1 MSDAAI
7 ISYFVVGIVCAF
19 GLKSVLRRLKIEP
32 ERYWSIL
39 LGEGTEVIIVTVL
52 LWPLTL
58 LAILVSCLLKRSA
71 ENSEREFQRF
81 NDEQRRI
88 KKENPLSGLSLDEL
102 LQKVDEQ
109 KKSSKPPTQDLKQR

>member
-19 GLKSVLRRLKIEP
+19 GLKFFLRRLRIEP

-39 LGEGTEVIIVTVL
+39 LGEGTEAIIVTVL
-52 LWPLTL
+52 FWPLTL
-58 LAILVSCLLKRSA
+58 LAILLFCLLRRSA
-71 ENSEREFQRF
+71 ENSERELRRF
-81 NDEQRRI
+81 NKDQRRI

-102 LQKVDEQ
+102 LQKVDEH
-109 KKSSKPPTQDLKQR
+109 KKSPESSKLDQKQR